1 MSRNPISKAGDK
13 DSLSLNDLEKKIL
26 VHILKYGPDNSWLMS
41 RRLLGISGWRPT
53 YSEDEIEKACM
64 HLENLGLLQKYNGSL
79 KWLPTSSIKPWLK
92 FKQRNRDKKPKG
104 IYYDLTKEGK
114 KVAKRLKE
122 SIA

>member
-53 YSEDEIEKACM
+53 YNEDEIEKACM